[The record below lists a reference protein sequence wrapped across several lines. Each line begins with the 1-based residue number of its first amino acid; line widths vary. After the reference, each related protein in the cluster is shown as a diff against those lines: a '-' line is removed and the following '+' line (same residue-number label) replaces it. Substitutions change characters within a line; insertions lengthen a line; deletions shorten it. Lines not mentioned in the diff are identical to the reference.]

1 MLRKPRRLEG
11 EPTESINERSVEL
24 DQLTTI
30 QVLRLINEEDVTI
43 ASAVR
48 ECLPQVAQVVEQFVD
63 SVKEGGRVFFVG
75 AGTSGRLG
83 AMEAAECPP
92 TFGTPVDMVQAIV
105 AGGTEAE
112 RVAIES
118 REDDLSQGEREV
130 IAHGVSSKDLVIA
143 LTASGTTPFV
153 LGALAAARHKGAKTA
168 AIISNPGSMDGLA
181 DVVVEAVVGAEVIG
195 GSTRMKAGTALKMI
209 LNMLTTSAMARLGRV
224 YGNLM
229 VDLKPTNAKLRRR
242 AMTIVRAATGAS
254 AEEAIAALQAAGYS
268 PKLAIVSILG
278 GLSVEAANQL
288 LERSDGNIQA
298 AIKAVHPES
307 L

>member
-1 MLRKPRRLEG
+1 V
-11 EPTESINERSVEL
+11 PTESLNERSVEL
-24 DQLTTI
+24 DRLTTI
-30 QVLRLINEEDVTI
+30 QVLRLINDEDATI

-48 ECLPQVAQVVEQFVD
+48 ECLPQVAKVVDLFVD
-63 SVKEGGRVFFVG
+63 SAKQGGRIFFVG

-105 AGGTEAE
+105 AGGAEAE
-112 RVAIES
+112 HVAVES

-130 IAHGVSSKDLVIA
+130 AAHAVGGKDLVIA

-153 LGALAAARHKGAKTA
+153 LGALAAARQQGAKTA
-168 AIISNPGSMDGLA
+168 AIISNPRSMDGLA
-181 DVVVEAVVGAEVIG
+181 DVVVEAVVGPEVIG

-242 AMTIVRAATGAS
+242 AATIVRAATGAS
-254 AEEAIAALQAAGYS
+254 IEEANTALQAAGWS

-278 GLSVEAANQL
+278 GLTVEAATQL
-288 LERSDGNIQA
+288 LERSNGNIQA
-298 AIKAVHPES
+298 AIKVVQPQS
-307 L
+307 